1 LLVSSVSVG
10 VVYDF
15 GGLRIQSSFDLPWL
29 VAVSDEH
36 PADLNIS
43 LSTALPPTGRPAGA
57 WPGHYRLALEA
68 CGEDWLIR
76 VDEQSGVMVA
86 DAGRTLRCHCPD
98 PTRLPLLAE
107 IIVRRVLPRL
117 GAFHGRLPIHAASLA
132 DDSGAVLLLG
142 SSGAGKSTMT
152 AALALHLGWDI
163 FSDDMSLIGDEGRHT
178 AFASMPGVSLWQ
190 ASQEALGLPP
200 EDCQPVRSR
209 QGKVWYSP
217 GVTGPRPPQPLEAV
231 ILLSIDAEG
240 RGIEC
245 QRLTGPSVVVGLFSQ
260 LVVFHRRNPSEI
272 ARQMDRFKRI
282 ATAVPIYG
290 LAYPRDFR
298 VLAEV
303 VDTIRRIRAGAL
315 S

>member
-1 LLVSSVSVG
+1 MSVG

-15 GGLRIQSSFDLPWL
+15 GGLRIHSSFNLPWL
-29 VAVSDEH
+29 VAVSDGH

-43 LSTALPPTGRPAGA
+43 LSTALPPTGRLTGT
-57 WPGHYRLALEA
+57 WPGRYRLALEA

-76 VDEQSGVMVA
+76 FGESSGVMIA

-98 PTRLPLLAE
+98 RTRLPLLAE

-117 GAFHGRLPIHAASLA
+117 SVFHGRLPIHAASLA
-132 DDSGAVLLLG
+132 DDSGAVMLLG

-163 FSDDMSLIGDEGRHT
+163 FSDDMSLLGDEGRHM
-178 AFASMPGVSLWQ
+178 AFSGVPAVSVWQ
-190 ASQEALGLPP
+190 ASQDALGLPP
-200 EDCQPVRSR
+200 EDCRPLHSR
-209 QGKVWYSP
+209 PGKVWYSP
-217 GVTGPRPPQPLEAV
+217 RVTSPRPPQPLEAV
-231 ILLSIDAEG
+231 ILLSIEAEG

-245 QRLTGPSVVVGLFSQ
+245 KRLTGPSVVVGLCSQ
-260 LVVFHRRNPSEI
+260 LVVFHRSNPSEI
-272 ARQMDRFKRI
+272 AGQMDRFKRI
-282 ATAVPIYG
+282 AEVVPIYG

-298 VLAEV
+298 ALPDV
-303 VDTIRRIRAGAL
+303 VDTIRRIRAGPI